1 MLSPVPRI
9 VITVTAVMDKKHL
22 PLVKHVLFG
31 IQSSDLIKK
40 CTFLLPERKELKNRK
55 TFKIRDWTT

>member
-9 VITVTAVMDKKHL
+9 VITVTTVMDKKHL

-31 IQSSDLIKK
+31 IQFSELIKK
-40 CTFLLPERKELKNRK
+40 LLLV
-55 TFKIRDWTT
+55 ISAA